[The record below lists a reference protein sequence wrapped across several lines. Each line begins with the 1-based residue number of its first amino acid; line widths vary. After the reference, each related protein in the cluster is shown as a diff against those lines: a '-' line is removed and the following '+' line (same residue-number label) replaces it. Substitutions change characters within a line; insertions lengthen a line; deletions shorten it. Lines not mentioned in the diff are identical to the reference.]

1 MEIDL
6 KEHLSEETMQEIA
19 EDEFRKYVRRQ
30 LSTEADLKR
39 FLSNVAYD
47 VVSEFCDKTLDN
59 TMMDE
64 ITKNV
69 EKVVSELSM
78 YTVFHRPNAWDD
90 GCNGMY
96 KFLQETLEKQKP
108 AIAKIVAENAQVQVL
123 DVLKGEVKHLIREAV
138 QQHYGDI
145 E

>member
-30 LSTEADLKR
+30 LGSEADLKR

-47 VVSEFCDKTLDN
+47 VVSEFCDNTLDN

-64 ITKNV
+64 ITRNV
-69 EKVVSELSM
+69 ERVVKGLSEYAVFKAPDSWCSETNDM
-78 YTVFHRPNAWDD
+78 YD
-90 GCNGMY
+90 
-96 KFLQETLEKQKP
+96 FLQAELEKQKP
-108 AIAKIVAENAQVQVL
+108 EIARIVAENAQVQAL